1 MASQKFASHREDT
14 TLGFWKKYSTRGVC
28 AFRVDSHEAMK
39 QNGVVTLERHIV
51 EEERNRPEATG
62 AFSNILYSLTLAA
75 KIISREV
82 NKAGIVDI
90 LGGTGDTNVQGE
102 RVQKLDLYAEDVIYR
117 ALDHTGALCC
127 MVSEES
133 EDIIPIPDQFPKGKY
148 VLIFDPLDGSS
159 NIDVN
164 VSIGTIFSI
173 HRKVSNGEEGT
184 VEDCLQAGSKQVA
197 AGYVLYG
204 SSTMLVYTSGQG
216 VHGFTLDPSI
226 GEFLLSHPNMVIP
239 DPPSRMYSINEAY
252 YPRWSTG
259 QQRLMQHLKG
269 LDGKATDSYSSRYI
283 GSLVADFHRTLLKG
297 GIFMYPADSQ
307 NPHGK
312 LRLLY
317 EAAPMAMICEQAG
330 GRASNGRTPILDLT
344 PDAIHQRTPLYIGSA
359 EIVLMAED
367 FLAEDG
373 TS

>member
-1 MASQKFASHREDT
+1 
-14 TLGFWKKYSTRGVC
+14 
-28 AFRVDSHEAMK
+28 MK

-82 NKAGIVDI
+82 NKAGIVDM

-173 HRKVSNGEEGT
+173 HRKVSNGEDGT

-204 SSTMLVYTSGQG
+204 SSTMLVYTSGEG

-226 GEFLLSHPNMVIP
+226 GEFLLSHPNMIIP

-269 LDGKATDSYSSRYI
+269 LDGKATVSYSSRYI

-307 NPHGK
+307 SPHGK

-330 GRASNGRTPILDLT
+330 GRASDGRTPILNLT
-344 PDAIHQRTPLYIGSA
+344 PEAIHQRTPLYIGSA
-359 EIVLMAED
+359 EIVAMAEQ